1 MLILKWF
8 LWRRW
13 MSDGDFSCDWSM
25 LQCKALNFAGCRDHL
40 IIYRDMRNILQ
51 RIKAKNSKQG
61 EE

>member
-1 MLILKWF
+1 
-8 LWRRW
+8 